1 MKNSLLKHGL
11 RMALVSCTAWMAQTV
26 AAQTCDF
33 TFSPQTPCPGQAVT
47 LTVTTPEAGHLY
59 TFKFTPGGVAPLQG
73 NTVNVTFPFSTTTQN
88 YTVTLLDSLG
98 NQQLCTSAQTITV
111 SPAPDL
117 AIALVPQAGVTFQNG
132 TIATCN
138 GIPPGGLEIKIR
150 NTTPSGNASQNVS
163 YQINW
168 GDGSPVD
175 NYTNSTFNGG
185 MPAAHVYTGQGSF
198 PISITVQR
206 QNGCSWTYHYEFYSG
221 SNPAVGFG
229 NPGSTINLC
238 PPATIN
244 FPVSGT
250 SGNSPGT
257 EYLFQVNGMTVQ
269 TFTQANI
276 PPTISYTF
284 FESSCGQGNAQSPN
298 AYFVKIIAINP
309 CGSSEAQVGPI
320 TVSEA
325 PVAVIGM
332 TMPPNFCPGATVT
345 FSNQSWGGAAV
356 IQESPGV
363 FSCDSTTEQIEWV
376 ITPGVNGVDYQY
388 DPNDLYEQ
396 SITVQ
401 FLETGTYTIK
411 MNVLNENSTC
421 GVSMATKTIVIA
433 ELPIANADAI
443 LQGAGNCAPRE
454 IQFVNLSQNATAA
467 PVWSVTPANG
477 WHFEPGSTA
486 NASNPVIIFDQAG
499 SYHVTLTISNPC
511 GTDTWDT
518 TIVVQSA
525 PAATLSLAGF
535 NACAPY
541 SLNITAAQFN
551 VTSTGGFA
559 AGALNYLWTLHLPD
573 NSTLTYTDPLPQNIP
588 FDQPGTYT
596 LDVLVSN
603 ACGSAQAS
611 ATVTVGQHPTA
622 AFSYTAP
629 ADDCVTQT
637 LNFTNT
643 SIGTGLTV
651 SWLPVQGPPGG
662 ASTMQIPGGIAV
674 TFSLPGAY
682 IVRVQAANNCPVPN
696 SDVFADTLVF
706 YDHPQISAFTVPSPC
721 EGDAVS
727 FLPSS
732 LNIQTGGLSCDCHY
746 QVSGGLLDVT
756 VPCGQATPAFVP
768 AGNGPYTVTLTVM
781 NSCGSATQ
789 TATMNFAQNPVA
801 AFQAPVKICLPATLP
816 CTDMS
821 QAFTAT
827 PYRKW
832 TLRDAGGAIVATS
845 MLPNPVFSPA
855 NTGQYTLQLEI
866 GNNCDTAT
874 LSQTVDVYASPT
886 ATLDLGANQPC
897 GTGSPQLNLG
907 YTDGGAP
914 VEIDWTFGG
923 GMPATGSGPAPAPPQ
938 FDQPG
943 DYLVTVEVDNLQC
956 PPATASVTFTVAEI
970 PVAAV
975 NVTPRPKCLPAG
987 GLNIPFNTVAQP
999 GVNYLWTVVRAD
1011 DGTTPPNPFQF
1022 VGGTNASS
1030 AAPQIKIN
1038 ACGIYTYQ
1046 MTAWNHC
1053 DTVYWQLIDT
1063 FYTRPAAQ
1071 LPSIP
1076 NPFCQTAVLDLSAT
1090 TYDTG
1095 CDPSVSPVWSAP
1107 FGQPVSTDWIPQNVL
1122 FSSPTSAQTFRLYL
1136 QLAGICGTFL
1146 DSVSIQIDA
1155 PEALVLGPSPLNLC
1169 KNDAATTLTA
1179 NLSGGQ
1185 WYLNGAPVPA
1195 VVNPAALAVGQYTY
1209 IYQKGSGACIS
1220 KDSLTVSVLPL
1231 PQVSAGND
1239 ITVCVELGQVALSPT
1254 LPPGATGAWQSSNPG
1269 VSFSGDTAIFS
1280 TTLNASLTF
1289 TATDNATGCTN
1300 SATIALSVIA
1310 NTPVAVPAM
1319 LTLCNTP
1326 GEVPLPLIDNNPM
1339 LSYSGPGVT
1348 PDGHHFDPSLPG
1360 TGPTNTL
1367 TWTNVNA
1374 AGCTASGVLTLTLN
1388 ELLTPGVLDAGVPES
1403 ICQNEGLYVH
1413 EGQPLGQNGLV
1424 WLDLAGNVISSTGA
1438 LTLDPSAFQQDTFLK
1453 VVLGYLHNSLNCA
1466 QYDTL
1471 TLHIQYAAP
1480 DAGPDLGRC
1489 LNDPVVALTA
1499 ANAPPPGFQAY
1510 WTPSDMISP
1519 AAGSQ
1524 FAVLHFDNAE
1534 CQFSDT
1540 MQVLVSPLPGS
1551 DFSLA
1556 EPFCIGQ
1563 IIDFQNNTTGAA
1575 TQSWY
1580 DNGALLSTV
1589 FDPGGVSLPG
1599 GNHTILLVSMT
1610 AAGCRDSS
1618 QLDIYVESPPTLVCT
1633 PDVTQGCG
1641 PLPVEFSYNATAQD
1655 TLYFEVWQGNTLLF
1669 AQPATGSP
1677 QILTLPEALSDLVYE
1692 VRLVAV
1698 NECST
1703 TQSVSSITVKAPAVA
1718 GFSFNQDTLC
1728 HGEVLEVLSQSIN
1741 SVADTLVFGSL
1752 KVPTSITQTETY
1764 TVVNTSEEPYILTV
1778 YLIAQNDC
1786 NTDTLSHDFVI
1797 YPAEYEAVAETH
1809 VDLSKICA
1817 GDSVLL
1823 TGHATAGAGTY
1834 WKNRH
1839 GAVLTANPVWVV
1851 AEEGANEWVFYAV
1864 GCGYDSDTV
1873 QFAGQPA
1880 PPLSLDFLPD
1890 ACPGVEQEIGV
1901 TSDNAALFVVFAPGD
1916 TLFTPPF
1923 RIVRETPGQVPFT
1936 VWARSAINGCLTR
1949 VDTSLTV
1956 RPRPPVPVE
1965 LVEGC
1970 TLADGYALN
1979 IVDSPGAFV
1988 TVTNDSNQVQNS
2000 LQHLPGGYYSI
2011 QLKEPVY
2018 GCPNDTLV
2026 FIPEVREMTLNA
2038 YPEAPED
2045 IPLGETVDLLAE
2057 GLYIQALHWSR
2068 EEWLDDPSSATP
2080 VALPTET
2087 GCFEFLVLATDDR
2100 HCEAID
2106 TAYVCVRNDKVKTA
2120 FPEAFSPNGDGH
2132 NDTLYPRSIN
2142 PGVVRMEFR
2151 VYDKWNEL
2159 LFESAENCLPN
2170 DPGPACGWDGNF
2182 HGEKSEMGNYYA
2194 VVTFWYLNGDHNTH
2208 HRLVRLIR

>member
-1 MKNSLLKHGL
+1 MKHRFLKRGL
-11 RMALVSCTAWMAQTV
+11 YMALCVCAFSWPDKA
-26 AAQTCDF
+26 AAQNCDF
-33 TFSPQTPCPGQAVT
+33 TFTPQNPCPGQPVT
-47 LTVTTPEAGHLY
+47 LTVTNPAAGHLY
-59 TFKFTPGGVAPLQG
+59 TFTFSPSGPTPMQG
-73 NTVNVTFPFSTTTQN
+73 NTVNVNFPFSTTSQT

-98 NQQLCTSAQTITV
+98 NQQVCSSMQSVTV

-117 AIALVPQAGVTFQNG
+117 SIALVPQAGVSFQNG
-132 TIATCN
+132 IIATCN

-150 NTTPSGNASQNVS
+150 NTTPSGNAGQNVG

-185 MPAAHVYTGQGSF
+185 TPAAHTYVNQGSF
-198 PISITVQR
+198 PISITVLR

-257 EYLFQVNGMTVQ
+257 EYLFQVNGTTVQ

-363 FSCDSTTEQIEWV
+363 FSCDSTTEQVEW
-376 ITPGVNGVDYQY
+376 IISPGVNGVDFQY

-401 FLETGTYTIK
+401 FLKTGTYTIK

-443 LQGAGNCAPRE
+443 IQGQDNCAPRE
-454 IQFVNLSQNATAA
+454 IQFVNLSQNATASPA
-467 PVWSVTPANG
+467 WGVTPAAG
-477 WHFEPGSTA
+477 WHFEPGSTV
-486 NASNPVIIFDQAG
+486 NTNNPVVIFDQAG
-499 SYHVTLTISNPC
+499 TYHVTLTISNPC

-525 PAATLSLAGF
+525 PAATLSLGGI

-541 SLNITAAQFN
+541 TLNLTAAQFN

-559 AGALNYLWTLHLPD
+559 AGALTYLWTLHKPD
-573 NSTLTYTDPLPQNIP
+573 NTTLTYTDPLPQNIL

-596 LDVLVSN
+596 LEVVVSN
-603 ACGSAQAS
+603 ACGATQATAS
-611 ATVTVGQHPTA
+611 VTVGQHPTA
-622 AFSYTAP
+622 GFSYTAP
-629 ADDCVTQT
+629 SDQCVTQT

-643 SIGTGLTV
+643 STGTGLSV
-651 SWLPVQGPPGG
+651 AWLPVQGPPGG
-662 ASTMQIPGGIAV
+662 ASTMQIPGGVAV
-674 TFSLPGAY
+674 TFSQPGTY
-682 IVRVQAANNCPVPN
+682 IIGVQANNNCPTPN
-696 SDVFADTLVF
+696 SDIFRDTLVF
-706 YDHPQISAFTVPSPC
+706 FDSPQIDAFAVPSPC

-727 FLPSS
+727 FLPAS
-732 LNIQTGGLSCDCHY
+732 LNIQTGGLPCDCHY

-768 AGNGPYTVTLTVM
+768 AGGGPYTVTLTVM
-781 NSCGSATQ
+781 NSCGTASQ
-789 TATMNFAQNPVA
+789 TANLNFAQNPLA
-801 AFQAPVKICLPATLP
+801 AFQAPAKICLPGNLVGA
-816 CTDMS
+816 DMS
-821 QAFTAT
+821 QPFTAT

-832 TLRDAGGAIVATS
+832 TLRDAGGAVVATS
-845 MLPNPVFSPA
+845 MLANPVFSPA
-855 NTGQYTLQLEI
+855 STGQYTLELEI
-866 GNNCDTAT
+866 GNNCDTAS
-874 LSQTVDVYASPT
+874 LSQTVAVFASPT
-886 ATLDLGANQPC
+886 ATLSVGAGEPC
-897 GTGSPQLNLG
+897 GAGAPALALN
-907 YTDGGAP
+907 YTAGGAA
-914 VEIDWTFGG
+914 VQIDWTFNG
-923 GMPATGSGPAPAPPQ
+923 GMPATGSGASPVAPQ
-938 FDQPG
+938 YDQPG
-943 DYLVTVEVDNLQC
+943 DYLLTVVVDNQQC
-956 PPATASVTFTVAEI
+956 PSATASASFTVAAI
-970 PVAAV
+970 PTAAV
-975 NVTPRPKCLPAG
+975 SVAPRPKCLPAG
-987 GLNIPFNTVAQP
+987 GLTIPFNNSAQA
-999 GVNYLWTVVRAD
+999 GVNYLWSVTRAD
-1011 DGTTPPNPFQF
+1011 DGVNPPNPYQF
-1022 VGGTNASS
+1022 TGGSSASS
-1030 AAPQIKIN
+1030 ASPQIKIN

-1053 DTVYWQLIDT
+1053 DTVYWQATDT

-1071 LPSIP
+1071 MPQFP
-1076 NPFCQTAVLDLSAT
+1076 APFCQTALLDLSAT
-1090 TYDTG
+1090 NYDTG

-1107 FGQPVSTDWIPQNVL
+1107 FGQVVSTDWIPQNISFTSL
-1122 FSSPTSAQTFRLYL
+1122 SSAQTFRLYL
-1136 QLAGICGTFL
+1136 QLTGVCGDFL
-1146 DSVSIQIDA
+1146 DSVSIHIDA

-1169 KNDAATTLTA
+1169 KNDPPATLTA

-1185 WYLNGAPVPA
+1185 WYLNGAPASA

-1209 IYQKGSGACIS
+1209 VYRKGSGACIS
-1220 KDSLTVSVLPL
+1220 EDSLTVDILPV
-1231 PQVSAGND
+1231 PQVSAGAD
-1239 ITVCVELGQVALSPT
+1239 VTVCVELGQVALSPV
-1254 LPPGATGAWQSSNPG
+1254 LPAGTTGSWQSSNPG
-1269 VSFSGDTAIFS
+1269 VTFSGNTALFS
-1280 TTLNASLTF
+1280 TTLTATLTF
-1289 TATDNATGCTN
+1289 TATDSLTGCAG
-1300 SATIALSVIA
+1300 SASIVLSVIP
-1310 NTPVAVPAM
+1310 NTPLAVPAM

-1326 GEVPLPLIDNNPM
+1326 GPVPLPLIDNNPM

-1348 PDGHHFDPSLPG
+1348 ADGHHFDPSLPG

-1367 TWTNVNA
+1367 GWTNVNA
-1374 AGCTASGVLTLTLN
+1374 AGCTAAGVLMLTLD
-1388 ELLTPGVLDAGVPES
+1388 ELLAPGVLDAGAPES
-1403 ICQNEGLYVH
+1403 ICQNEGIYVH
-1413 EGQPLGQNGLV
+1413 EGQPQGQSGLV
-1424 WLDLAGNVISSTGA
+1424 WLDLAGNQISPTGT
-1438 LTLDPSAFQQDTFLK
+1438 LSLDPSVFQQDTFLK

-1471 TLHIQYAAP
+1471 SLHIQYAAP
-1480 DAGPDLGRC
+1480 DAGPDLSRC
-1489 LNDPVVALTA
+1489 LNDPEFALTA

-1510 WTPSDMISP
+1510 WTPSDLISP

-1524 FAVLHFDNAE
+1524 LAVLHFDNAE

-1540 MQVLVSPLPGS
+1540 VQIDVDPLPGS

-1556 EPFCIGQ
+1556 APFCIGQ
-1563 IIDFQNNTTGAA
+1563 VIDFQNNTPGAA
-1575 TQSWY
+1575 SQSWY

-1589 FDPGGVSLPG
+1589 FEPAGLSLPG
-1599 GNHTILLVSMT
+1599 GNHAILLVSVT
-1610 AAGCRDSS
+1610 PAGCRDSL

-1633 PDVTQGCG
+1633 PDATQGCG
-1641 PLPVEFSYNATAQD
+1641 PLPVEFSYTATAQD

-1669 AQPATGSP
+1669 AQPASGSP
-1677 QILTLPEALSDLVYE
+1677 QTLTLPEALSDQVYE
-1692 VRLVAV
+1692 VRLIAV

-1703 TQSVSSITVKAPAVA
+1703 TQSVSTITVKAPAVA

-1728 HGEVLEVLSQSIN
+1728 NGQVLEVLSQSIN
-1741 SVADTLVFGSL
+1741 SVADTIVFGAL
-1752 KVPTSITQTETY
+1752 KVPTSVTQTESY
-1764 TVVNTSEEPYILTV
+1764 TVVNSTENPYILTV
-1778 YLIAQNDC
+1778 YLIARNDC

-1797 YPAEYEAVAETH
+1797 YPAEYEAIAETH
-1809 VDLSKICA
+1809 ADLGKICS

-1823 TGHATAGAGTY
+1823 TGHATAGADTY
-1834 WKNRH
+1834 WKNKH
-1839 GAVLTANPVWVV
+1839 GAVLTTNPVWVV
-1851 AEEGANEWVFYAV
+1851 AEEGANEWAFFAV

-1873 QFAGQPA
+1873 KFTGQPA
-1880 PPLSLDFLPD
+1880 PPLGLDFLPD
-1890 ACPGVEQEIGV
+1890 ACPGVEQEINV
-1901 TSDNAALFVVFAPGD
+1901 SSSNAALYIVFAPGD
-1916 TLFTPPF
+1916 TLFAPPF
-1923 RIVRETPGQVPFT
+1923 RIVRETPGHVPFT
-1936 VWARSAINGCLTR
+1936 VWARSAVNGCLTR
-1949 VDTSLTV
+1949 VDTALTV

-1970 TLADGYALN
+1970 TVEEGYALD
-1979 IVDSPGAFV
+1979 IVNSPGAAV
-1988 TVTNDSNQVQNS
+1988 TVTNDSGYVQNS
-2000 LQHLPGGYYSI
+2000 LDHLPTGYYRI
-2011 QLKEPVY
+2011 HLVEPVY
-2018 GCPNDTLV
+2018 GCPNDTVV
-2026 FIPEVREMTLNA
+2026 FVREVRQMTVNA
-2038 YPEAPED
+2038 YPETPDD
-2045 IPLGETVDLLAE
+2045 IPLGESVDLLAE
-2057 GLYIQALHWSR
+2057 GLYIAALQWSR
-2068 EEWLDDPSSATP
+2068 EEWLDDPTSATP

-2087 GCFEFLVLATDDR
+2087 GCFEFVVLATDDR
-2100 HCEAID
+2100 NCEASD
-2106 TAYVCVRNDKVKTA
+2106 TAYVCVRNDKVKSA

-2142 PGVVRMEFR
+2142 PGVVRLEFR

-2159 LFESAENCLPN
+2159 LFESAESCLPN

-2182 HGEKSEMGNYYA
+2182 HGEKAEMGNYYA